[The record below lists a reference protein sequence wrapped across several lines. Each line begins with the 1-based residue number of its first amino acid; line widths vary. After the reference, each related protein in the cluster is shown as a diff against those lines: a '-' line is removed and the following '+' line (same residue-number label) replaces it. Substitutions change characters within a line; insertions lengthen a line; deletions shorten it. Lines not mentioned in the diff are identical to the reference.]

1 MKIKA
6 ELIKRLR
13 EEKHWSQEQLGE
25 LCGLNLRTIQ
35 RLEKTGNASLE
46 SVRAVAAVFELDAK
60 ELQIEETIQKKQP
73 WTSVQSSLLK
83 FDDFSGIASRY
94 EYWWFIAFIVLLLA
108 VAEVLHPK
116 AYQIVALILLL
127 PLLAVG
133 SRRLNDAGQSVWLQ
147 LLLFVPFG
155 FIPVFF
161 YMALESKT
169 QDDKSEKT
177 SAAS

>member
-1 MKIKA
+1 MKINA

-13 EEKHWSQEQLGE
+13 EEKQWSQEQLGE

-35 RLEKTGNASLE
+35 RLEKSGNASLE
-46 SVRAVAAVFELDAK
+46 SVRALASVFAVDAK
-60 ELQIEETIQKKQP
+60 ELQVEETMQKKQP
-73 WTSVQSSLLK
+73 WASVRSSLLK
-83 FDDFSGIASRY
+83 FDDFSGVASRY
-94 EYWWFIAFIVLLLA
+94 EYWWFIAFTVLLLG

-133 SRRLNDAGQSVWLQ
+133 NRRLNDARQSAWLQ

-169 QDDKSEKT
+169 QDDKSENP